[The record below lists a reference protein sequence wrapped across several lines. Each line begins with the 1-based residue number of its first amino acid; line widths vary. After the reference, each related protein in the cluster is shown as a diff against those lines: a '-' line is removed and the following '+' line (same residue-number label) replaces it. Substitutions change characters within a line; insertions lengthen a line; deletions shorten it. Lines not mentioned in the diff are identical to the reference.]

1 MCTIN
6 YETFESLK
14 KAFDEL
20 FKQCEKLD
28 KIDEILETAKS
39 INSSYKELRLDI
51 EVFTEKKNS
60 DHVKRNFESAVK
72 DEVENVGRNIESSSG
87 KYEQKKIAQKVTKA
101 INKIRRVKKPRKKSS
116 SSIAALKVSTKF
128 ACEALSSSVK
138 KDPLKAFKRTKKYK
152 CDDGG

>member
-1 MCTIN
+1 MFTIDN
-6 YETFESLK
+6 ETFENLK

-20 FKQCEKLD
+20 FKKCEKLD

-39 INSSYKELRLDI
+39 INSSYKELRQDI
-51 EVFTEKKNS
+51 EAFSEKNNG

-72 DEVENVGRNIESSSG
+72 DEDENVERNIESSSG
-87 KYEQKKIAQKVTKA
+87 KYEQKMIAQKVTKA
-101 INKIRRVKKPRKKSS
+101 INKIRRIKKSRKKSS

-128 ACEALSSSVK
+128 ACEALSASLK
-138 KDPLKAFKRTKKYK
+138 KDPLRAFRRRKKYK